1 MNWLLNNPI
10 SEMPGPLFLM
20 LYAGL
25 MALIFGESFFKNRR
39 ADRSRELGPMPIPTK
54 PDPYEIA
61 YLRGGHNEVTRLV
74 VLDLMSRGYLRVD
87 ERTGAITRKAET
99 RIGQD
104 PTHPEVDRLSPMEA
118 TAFLYFAT
126 SRKPEVLFQAGG
138 LASKLKDGLE
148 PLAESLREQHLLPGP
163 ERYEAAGRTWQGG
176 ALMILAFGGFKMAIA
191 LAKGRY
197 NIGFLLAFA
206 VFGLVLLS
214 FCCLVP
220 RVTRRGKDYLL
231 RLREAFEGLRWRASE
246 AQILGSLDPGMVLV
260 PAVFGVAALAGTPYD
275 GVPALFKS
283 AAKPNGGCGGGCG
296 SAGGGCGDGGG
307 GGGCGGGGC
316 GGGCGGCGG

>member
-148 PLAESLREQHLLPGP
+148 PLAESLRDQQLLPGP
-163 ERYEAAGRTWQGG
+163 ERYSAAWRTWLGG
-176 ALMILAFGGFKMAIA
+176 AIMILTFGGFKLAIA
-191 LAKGRY
+191 LSKGRS
-197 NIGFLLAFA
+197 NIAFLLVFA
-206 VFGLVLLS
+206 LIGLLVLGI
-214 FCCLVP
+214 FCAVP
-220 RVTRRGKDYLL
+220 RVTRRGKDYMV
-231 RLREAFEGLRWRASE
+231 RLREAFEGLKPRVLIEPS
-246 AQILGSLDPGMVLV
+246 QVGYDPALILV
-260 PAVFGVAALAGTPYD
+260 PAVFGVAALAGTPY
-275 GVPALFKS
+275 GYVPDLFKS
-283 AAKPNGGCGGGCG
+283 AAASGGGCGGGCG
-296 SAGGGCGDGGG
+296 ASGGGCGGGG
-307 GGGCGGGGC
+307 GGCGGGCGGGGC
-316 GGGCGGCGG
+316 GGCGS